1 MESLQ
6 ADTKVIEDQA
16 EREVYEGLSDFL
28 NAFSKGIKTSLIYPP
43 DNPIPREFKKSC
55 WNKLYQYL
63 QEFGR
68 IDFEVH
74 ASSFMLN
81 GETIHEVN
89 TREGNLPHVLHR
101 DGIRR
106 LLFKEAI
113 NQTEWEQFFDDILTV
128 MRAGEDYEDLVNL
141 FWQRDFTSIEYDV
154 VEDFSLAE
162 IEDEFT
168 PPQEQQLEYSEII
181 ESESEIESRNALDIL
196 LDSSGKELEGLSQDD
211 DFLDMFRNI
220 QVFSPAERN
229 YLEDLMAADG
239 ELIIEFESID
249 LLFDIF
255 LAENELE
262 NFDESLLTLDNMFD
276 KMLESEQFSVL
287 VYLIKGMKQC
297 YAELQNK
304 PGPRADKFK
313 DSLARVGDR
322 IRISRITNL
331 LNSSEWQDFDGI
343 RLYLEELEWKSM
355 PSLIWML
362 GELNNFPARKMVIEA
377 LINKG
382 RDRID
387 IIGNAIHDSR
397 WYVVRNA
404 VLILGEIGNKKGLSY
419 MSKALEHFDER
430 VRWEAVV
437 AVEKLASKPDL
448 KILIPYLKDESER
461 IRHKVIEI
469 FSQNRFSPAF
479 EGLQAIVKSSQ
490 FNGMGF
496 EEQKNLLKAIAY
508 TGKEAALPVLKKIIK
523 KRSLFSSGA
532 SQKKKE
538 AAILAT
544 SLIEAEEAW
553 KVIEEAARKKKG
565 PMANLAQ
572 LILEKK
578 GRVVPEASTEEDR

>member
-1 MESLQ
+1 MQ
-6 ADTKVIEDQA
+6 TDTKVIEEQA
-16 EREVYEGLSDFL
+16 EREIYEGLSDFL
-28 NAFSKGIKTSLIYPP
+28 NVFSKGIKTSLIYPP

-55 WNKLYQYL
+55 WNKLHQHI
-63 QEFGR
+63 QEFGL
-68 IDFEVH
+68 IEFEVH

-81 GETIHEVN
+81 GETIHESR

-106 LLFKEAI
+106 LMFKETI
-113 NQTEWEQFFDDILTV
+113 TQIEWEQFFDDILTV

-141 FWQRDFTSIEYDV
+141 FWQRDFGSIDYDV

-162 IEDEFT
+162 IEDGFSA
-168 PPQEQQLEYSEII
+168 PEQQEVEYSEII
-181 ESESEIESRNALDIL
+181 LSESQVETKNALDAL
-196 LDSSGKELEGLSQDD
+196 LDGSEKELAGLSEDD
-211 DFLDMFRNI
+211 DFLGIFRNI
-220 QVFSPAERN
+220 QEFGPSEKA

-239 ELIIEFESID
+239 ELIIEFESIE
-249 LLFDIF
+249 LLLDI
-255 LAENELE
+255 LLSEDELG

-276 KMLESEQFSVL
+276 KMLDSEQFPLL
-287 VYLIKGMKQC
+287 VYLIQGMKKC
-297 YAELQNK
+297 YAELQK
-304 PGPRADKFK
+304 KSGPRADKFK

-382 RDRID
+382 RDRIE

-404 VLILGEIGNKKGLSY
+404 VLILGEIGDNKGLSY
-419 MSKALEHFDER
+419 MRKALEHFDER

-437 AVEKLASKPDL
+437 AVEKLASKSDL

-461 IRHKVIEI
+461 IRHKVIEM
-469 FSQNRFSPAF
+469 FSQNRYDPAF
-479 EGLQAIVKSSQ
+479 EAIQEIVKSSQ

-496 EEQKNLLKAIAY
+496 EEQKNLLKALAF
-508 TGKEAALPVLKKIIK
+508 TGGDNALPVLKKIVK
-523 KRSLFSSGA
+523 KRSFFSARA

-538 AAILAT
+538 AAVLAI
-544 SLIEAEEAW
+544 SLIETEDAW
-553 KVIEEAARKKKG
+553 KLIEEAANKKKG
-565 PMANLAQ
+565 PLANLAQ
-572 LILEKK
+572 LILDKK
-578 GRVVPEASTEEDR
+578 GRVAADRNTEGD